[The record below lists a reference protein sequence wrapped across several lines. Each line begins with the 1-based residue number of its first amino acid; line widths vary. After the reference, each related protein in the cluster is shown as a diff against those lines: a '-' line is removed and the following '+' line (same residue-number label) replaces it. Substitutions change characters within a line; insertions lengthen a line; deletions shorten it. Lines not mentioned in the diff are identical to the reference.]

1 MTIRVKFFASLR
13 EQLGIS
19 ESDLADDGVV
29 TVDDVWSAVTD
40 NKVMPANVLIA
51 INMEYVE
58 SGTRV
63 SDGDE
68 VAFFPPVTG
77 G

>member
-1 MTIRVKFFASLR
+1 MAIQVKFFASLR
-13 EQLGIS
+13 ERVGQADAKLDARSVSTAAEVWQQLV
-19 ESDLADDGVV
+19 ADQAMD
-29 TVDDVWSAVTD
+29 TNT
-40 NKVMPANVLIA
+40 LIA

-58 SGTRV
+58 ATHPV
-63 SDGDE
+63 KDGDE

>member
-13 EQLGIS
+13 EQVGVSEREIVSDGIN
-19 ESDLADDGVV
+19 
-29 TVDDVWSAVTD
+29 TVEDVWKEVTD
-40 NKVMPANVLIA
+40 GMTMPANVLIA

-58 SGTRV
+58 GGSHVADGT
-63 SDGDE
+63 E